1 MNSASHDTASD
12 GSMSKTSSTE
22 PSLGSG
28 RLLQLVY
35 NTTVWDAYV
44 KNDEL
49 FICDIIYVTT
59 SQIECVLIIAAEH
72 DYIDDYIDTEYVK
85 CLTTQGIGWVAHND
99 LCDV

>member
-12 GSMSKTSSTE
+12 GSMSKNSSPE
-22 PSLGSG
+22 SSLDSG
-28 RLLQLVY
+28 RLLQLGY

-44 KNDEL
+44 KDDEL

-72 DYIDDYIDTEYVK
+72 DYVK

>member
-28 RLLQLVY
+28 RLLQLGY

-44 KNDEL
+44 KDDEL

-59 SQIECVLIIAAEH
+59 SQIECVLIIVAEH
-72 DYIDDYIDTEYVK
+72 DYVK
-85 CLTTQGIGWVAHND
+85 CLTTQGIGWVAHSD